1 MSARWIYNSPTER
14 WDIPDA
20 TSTGRQTY
28 GGRFGAWYTNQE
40 ILRIVGSLLK
50 SLSKVS
56 DRNITQQVWDLVNVF
71 IEMLVQLKV
80 SGYEMRNLPPL
91 TGTILDDGAF
101 LVEWLSHNYRVG
113 FVFETNAKDSMWYLV
128 EKGEAQD
135 ENKSGSLGN
144 ENKQE
149 ILRNLITYVASNS

>member
-1 MSARWIYNSPTER
+1 MYNSPTEQ
-14 WDIPDA
+14 WNIADA

-28 GGRFGAWYTNQE
+28 GGHFSAWYTNQE

-50 SLSKVS
+50 SLSTVP
-56 DRNITQQVWDLVNVF
+56 DRSITEQVRDLVNVL

-91 TGTILDDGAF
+91 KGIILDDGAF
-101 LVEWLSHNYRVG
+101 LVEWLSYNYRVG
-113 FVFETNAKDSMWYLV
+113 FVFETNPKDSMWYLV
-128 EKGEAQD
+128 EKGEALD

-144 ENKQE
+144 EDKQA
-149 ILRNLITYVASNS
+149 ILRHLITYVASNS

>member
-1 MSARWIYNSPTER
+1 MSARWTYDSPVER
-14 WDIPDA
+14 WNVADA

-50 SLSKVS
+50 SLSEVS
-56 DRNITQQVWDLVNVF
+56 DPSITEQVRDLVNVF

-91 TGTILDDGAF
+91 KGAILEDGAF
-101 LVEWLSHNYRVG
+101 LAEWLSHNYRVG
-113 FVFETNAKDSMWYLV
+113 FVFETDPKDSMWYLV
-128 EKGEAQD
+128 EKGETLDQ
-135 ENKSGSLGN
+135 NKSGSLGN
-144 ENKQE
+144 EDKQA
-149 ILRNLITYVASNS
+149 ILRSLIAYVASNS